1 MVVWFHRNFCV
12 GFGLR
17 GTEELAIAIKR
28 PDLLLSW
35 LPNWQL
41 LKIRREWQ
49 NATWAHCGRIAWVV
63 HDFLAWVVGY
73 LEIREFSWFSG
84 RIVICRWVADSLD
97 WYIRVA
103 FLAQRMGGSV
113 VMVDA
118 GCIGSWIDHL
128 PNLLLGEIWK

>member
-41 LKIRREWQ
+41 LKILGEWQ
-49 NATWAHCGRIAWVV
+49 NATWAHRGRIVWVV
-63 HDFLAWVVGY
+63 HDFLAGVIGC
-73 LEIREFSWFSG
+73 LEIREFSRFSNRVAVCG
-84 RIVICRWVADSLD
+84 WIADSMG
-97 WYIRVA
+97 WNVRMA
-103 FLAQRMGGSV
+103 FITKCLGS
-113 VMVDA
+113 
-118 GCIGSWIDHL
+118 
-128 PNLLLGEIWK
+128 